1 MVKCLAVVTTCEYYR
16 SVSTIRTNKVDFMEE
31 VWLELKDLEN

>member
-1 MVKCLAVVTTCEYYR
+1 MVKCLAVVTTYKYYR
-16 SVSTIRTNKVDFMEE
+16 SVSTIRTNKADFMEE